1 MCTGF
6 RVYFRDTAGYWHFF
20 LFCNVRSECRLWFFL
35 GPPYNTT
42 LITFSQKSEEIKFE
56 PGGISSYYTV
66 VMHNV
71 MVL

>member
-1 MCTGF
+1 MQAM
-6 RVYFRDTAGYWHFF
+6 V
-20 LFCNVRSECRLWFFL
+20 FL
-35 GPPYNTT
+35 GPAYNTT